1 MLTYR
6 KFNQLQVNE
15 YLDADLASCMGTT
28 KSILG
33 YVFMLADG
41 VISWESAK

>member
-15 YLDADLASCMGTT
+15 YLDVDLASCMDTM
-28 KSILG
+28 KSTLG

>member
-6 KFNQLQVNE
+6 KFNQFQVNE
-15 YLDADLASCMGTT
+15 YLDADLASCMDTT
-28 KSILG
+28 KSTLG
-33 YVFMLADG
+33 YVFMLADR

>member
-6 KFNQLQVNE
+6 KFIQFQVNE
-15 YLDADLASCMGTT
+15 YLHADLANCMDTT
-28 KSILG
+28 KSTLD